1 MTTPPAVLRVLPKRK
16 NAIQPRSMR
25 WLKHI
30 YDIYNEV
37 DSTLLA
43 RPEAIEAFNRLYDR
57 MDTYKYAFLMEYPP
71 SAFRY
76 ELGILPFRYTA
87 DTIYSILHAIGEKY
101 TEEEINELDRE
112 SNRNIP
118 YYIQRFTA
126 IYPDGKYRVARMCHQ
141 RLSSIDIMRQL
152 GVDTLEGTVYMR
164 DSHEVLRELTE
175 LYINL
180 FNTVKDVLEP
190 AILRRRIEVYRKKYT
205 KVLEERIFKKNA
217 ERIRLEEKYKS
228 SLLSIETE
236 LDRMYNALEH
246 WNRYEEKK
254 EDV

>member
-1 MTTPPAVLRVLPKRK
+1 M
-16 NAIQPRSMR
+16 
-25 WLKHI
+25 
-30 YDIYNEV
+30 
-37 DSTLLA
+37 
-43 RPEAIEAFNRLYDR
+43 
-57 MDTYKYAFLMEYPP
+57 
-71 SAFRY
+71 
-76 ELGILPFRYTA
+76 
-87 DTIYSILHAIGEKY
+87 
-101 TEEEINELDRE
+101 
-112 SNRNIP
+112 
-118 YYIQRFTA
+118 
-126 IYPDGKYRVARMCHQ
+126 
-141 RLSSIDIMRQL
+141 
-152 GVDTLEGTVYMR
+152 
-164 DSHEVLRELTE
+164 LRELTE

-205 KVLEERIFKKNA
+205 KALEERIFKKNA